1 MCEFR
6 KLLHHLNRRI
16 ATPICWFTLMNLI
29 YTLSATIFAFRHLN
43 SWSDVPWQT
52 VGLTLGNVVLWLLL
66 GLFPFFQ
73 VCFFLIYNVWNVF
86 NQKSPGRLLNIGVSA
101 CPDVWTRD
109 SHSPLRSSQYVC
121 RGPKFGATLFVI
133 TANVRQIVSHAHSVQ
148 LPVLCNS
155 VFNCYRSYFWHVP

>member
-1 MCEFR
+1 MLVHTDESD
-6 KLLHHLNRRI
+6 LHAVRHNFCIPTFKQLVRCSMSNGWTYIGQRRVVA
-16 ATPICWFTLMNLI
+16 ATWIVSI
-29 YTLSATIFAFRHLN
+29 LS
-43 SWSDVPWQT
+43 
-52 VGLTLGNVVLWLLL
+52 GL
-66 GLFPFFQ
+66 
-73 VCFFLIYNVWNVF
+73 CFLIYNVWNVF

-133 TANVRQIVSHAHSVQ
+133 TANVRQIVPHAHSVQ